1 VASAAGVLASSLSSE
16 LESDPDESALAA
28 FFGAG
33 LSESDPDPDE
43 DELEAALALAAAFF
57 GAGLS
62 ESEESESEEDSTLD
76 FFFGTTAF
84 SAVF

>member
-1 VASAAGVLASSLSSE
+1 MASAAGVLASSLSSE
-16 LESDPDESALAA
+16 PESDPDDESAL
-28 FFGAG
+28 
-33 LSESDPDPDE
+33 
-43 DELEAALALAAAFF
+43 AAFF